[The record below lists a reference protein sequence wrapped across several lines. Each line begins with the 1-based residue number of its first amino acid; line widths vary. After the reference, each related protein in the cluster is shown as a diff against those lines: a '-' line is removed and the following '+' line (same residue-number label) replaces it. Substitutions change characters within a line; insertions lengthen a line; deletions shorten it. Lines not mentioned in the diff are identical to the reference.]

1 MSSEHVKDFGRLLSP
16 ARAITAGPDTEIN
29 PDDSASNNVPSR
41 VSHLMGLQNLSLF
54 QVKFGGELSRL
65 FSISCKKKKANLRSY
80 EAIQKEELTPQ
91 LMKKAL

>member
-16 ARAITAGPDTEIN
+16 ARVITAGPDTEIN
-29 PDDSASNNVPSR
+29 PDDSVSNNVPSR
-41 VSHLMGLQNLSLF
+41 VSHLTGLQNLSLF